1 VLEETTMT
9 DSDRTGSRREDLL
22 AGAEEDAAREAGA
35 AATAKPKV
43 VTPKAR
49 TSSRRSAG
57 VKASKPADAATP
69 APSPSG
75 ARRRGT
81 SSTSSTSGVS
91 RTSRSSSEPAA
102 PKAATADVPTD
113 DRASAA
119 RPVSGEIV
127 TIRGGAETVTAT
139 NVDLRQG
146 GIGRA
151 RATDIAVSQGGV
163 GLARA
168 DRVSVE
174 LGGIGAALGGEVSI
188 TQGGAGS
195 ILAREARVE
204 QSVVRTL
211 VANQVHVERATGV
224 VFLIARRVDGNVR
237 AILDW
242 RGALAFGAAFGLV
255 TGLLR
260 RTRRR

>member
-1 VLEETTMT
+1 MT
-9 DSDRTGSRREDLL
+9 DGDAPDPGHDDPL
-22 AGAEEDAAREAGA
+22 ARAEADAAREAGA
-35 AATAKPKV
+35 EAAPKV

-49 TSSRRSAG
+49 TSGRRGVDGTASTTARPVASHGSNGSSRPKPTHRVATTG
-57 VKASKPADAATP
+57 AAAAAVPADPRAA
-69 APSPSG
+69 
-75 ARRRGT
+75 
-81 SSTSSTSGVS
+81 
-91 RTSRSSSEPAA
+91 
-102 PKAATADVPTD
+102 
-113 DRASAA
+113 AA

-127 TIRGGAETVTAT
+127 TIRQGGADVVTAT

-163 GLARA
+163 GFARA

-174 LGGIGAALGGEVSI
+174 LGGIGAALGGEVSL
-188 TQGGAGS
+188 TQAGAGS

-211 VANQVHVERATGV
+211 VANTVHVERATGV

-255 TGLLR
+255 TGLVR
-260 RTRRR
+260 RSRGR

>member
-1 VLEETTMT
+1 MT
-9 DSDRTGSRREDLL
+9 DGDATDPRHEELL
-22 AGAEEDAAREAGA
+22 AGAEAEAARDAGA
-35 AATAKPKV
+35 EAAPTS

-49 TSSRRSAG
+49 TSARKGSRAASNGGRPAVARTSSSHAAPGKRSAR
-57 VKASKPADAATP
+57 PAVEGGPGSTRPESPVDGPEPRPDRRAAT
-69 APSPSG
+69 
-75 ARRRGT
+75 
-81 SSTSSTSGVS
+81 
-91 RTSRSSSEPAA
+91 
-102 PKAATADVPTD
+102 
-113 DRASAA
+113 A
-119 RPVSGEIV
+119 RPVSGELV
-127 TIRGGAETVTAT
+127 TIHGAGADVVTAT
-139 NVDLRQG
+139 NIDVQRG

-188 TQGGAGS
+188 TQGAAGS
-195 ILAREARVE
+195 IFAREARVE

-224 VFLIARRVDGNVR
+224 VFLLARRVDGNVR

-242 RGALAFGAAFGLV
+242 RGALAFGAAFGV
-255 TGLLR
+255 VSGLLR
-260 RTRRR
+260 RGRRR